1 MPPTPRSDRMKIGTI
16 GAGTVALAFARQAL
30 AAGHQV
36 VLSNSRGPASLQ
48 PLVAEL
54 GRGASTG
61 TREEAA
67 SAEMVLLAV
76 PWPLIPQ
83 ALAGLPA
90 WDGRILI
97 DATNQFTSLTPA
109 VVADLGNTTGSEFV
123 ARLAPGARVVKAL
136 NTLFAEYINTPRRA
150 AGRVVLFHAGDDA
163 AAKTEVATLAEEFGF
178 IPLDVGDLRNGGQ
191 LMQLGGSLSA
201 QHLLKPDSLERR

>member
-1 MPPTPRSDRMKIGTI
+1 MKIGTI

-36 VLSNSRGPASLQ
+36 ILSNSRGPASLQ
-48 PLVAEL
+48 PLVTEL

-97 DATNQFTSLTPA
+97 DATNQFTSLNPA
-109 VVADLGNTTGSEFV
+109 VVADLGDTTGSEFV
-123 ARLAPGARVVKAL
+123 AHLAPGARVVKAL
-136 NTLFAEYINTPRRA
+136 NTLFAEYIDAPRRA
-150 AGRVVLFHAGDDA
+150 VGRVVLFHAGDDT
-163 AAKTEVATLAEEFGF
+163 AAKAEVATLAESFGF
-178 IPLDVGDLRNGGQ
+178 VPLDVGDLRNGGQ

-201 QHLLKPDSLERR
+201 QHLLKPDSLERP

>member
-1 MPPTPRSDRMKIGTI
+1 MKIGTI

-136 NTLFAEYINTPRRA
+136 NTLFAEYINTPGARRGASSSSTRETTQRRRPRSPRSLRSSDSSPSMSATCATA
-150 AGRVVLFHAGDDA
+150 A
-163 AAKTEVATLAEEFGF
+163 
-178 IPLDVGDLRNGGQ
+178 
-191 LMQLGGSLSA
+191 S
-201 QHLLKPDSLERR
+201 